1 LREQIFKMIDNS
13 FGGWNNTLNDVVKI
27 ITQSPDEFNHVTY
40 EMIQSVYSTLLP
52 LAYNL
57 LALFFL
63 IEFLTKSATL
73 EVMKWEQI
81 AKILFKTVLAKVI
94 IENTFGFLNIIF
106 TISSEAILKVDA
118 VALSPGELISDVTQ
132 MIKDSVPTGP
142 LAELAYFV
150 SFLPDT
156 VFMKLI
162 NVIVMVISYGRM
174 IEIYILTAVAPL
186 PIATFTSSSV
196 HSIGKKFFQSYASV
210 CLQGLFILLVTK
222 LYGAITAGVAMNG
235 EGWDVVGKMLITSL
249 TTVTLLIKS
258 GTWAKQI
265 TGAV

>member
-1 LREQIFKMIDNS
+1 MREQIFKMIDNS

-142 LAELAYFV
+142 LAEFCEVWVLCEAE
-150 SFLPDT
+150 
-156 VFMKLI
+156 
-162 NVIVMVISYGRM
+162 YGCF
-174 IEIYILTAVAPL
+174 TF